1 MKIGLASY
9 KFINN
14 DIEFNL
20 SQIEKALKISA
31 KVDLMC
37 FGETFLQGFDSL
49 SWNFEADKDI
59 AVPPC
64 SECFDRLKK
73 LSIDC
78 NTDILLGYLERDGD
92 SLYSSCAVIING
104 EIAFNY
110 RRISKGWK
118 EFSITDHHYKEGV
131 SVDSFEYKGHNIKI
145 ALCGD
150 MWDFPEQ
157 FVSDDL
163 LIWPIYVNFSLEEW
177 SQYKYEY
184 AEQAYQACRNTLM
197 VNSISNEPI
206 SHGGAFYFKNGTIES
221 QTDFDC
227 ETVLIVDV

>member
-14 DIEFNL
+14 NIEFNI
-20 SQIEKALKISA
+20 SQIEKALKASA

-37 FGETFLQGFDSL
+37 FGETFLQGFDAL
-49 SWNFEADKDI
+49 SWSFEADKSI
-59 AVPPC
+59 AISLC

-73 LSIDC
+73 LSLDYE
-78 NTDILLGYLERDGD
+78 TDILLGYVERDGD
-92 SLYSSCAVIING
+92 SLYSSCAVIIDG

-118 EFSITDHHYKEGV
+118 EFTITDHHYKEGT
-131 SVDSFEYKGHNIKI
+131 SVDSFEYKNRHVKI

-150 MWDFPEQ
+150 MWDYPER

-163 LIWPIYVNFSLEEW
+163 LIWPVYVNFSLEEW
-177 SQYKYEY
+177 SKYKSEY
-184 AEQAYQACRNTLM
+184 AEQANKACRNTLM
-197 VNSISNEPI
+197 VNSLSDAPT
-206 SHGGAFYFKNGTIES
+206 SHGGAFYFKDGTVES
-221 QTDFDC
+221 QTDFDD
-227 ETVLIVDV
+227 ETMLVIDI